1 VKTWLPFATLLFT
14 SLVVTGPVAA
24 QPYPV
29 RPVRMLIGFP
39 PGGGTDIVGR
49 IVAQKLS
56 ENLGQQIVPE
66 NRGGATGMV
75 AAELAARAAPD
86 GYTIMMAHISA
97 MSILPWLYPKMAY
110 DTAKDFAPITLAA
123 IGPNLLVVHPSLP
136 VKNTKELI
144 ALAKAR
150 PGQLHYASPGSGSVQ
165 HLSGELFK
173 LQAKVDMVHVPY
185 KGSGQSIVDLIA
197 GHVQLNFDA
206 VPVVIG
212 HARQGR
218 LRALAVTSEKRS
230 ALLPDIHRQR
240 SRPAGIRHGH
250 LVGTGRAGR
259 GQQGRRGEA
268 LRRVDQGA
276 EAARREG
283 PARQRRRRAGRQY
296 ARAVRGVHPLRVREI
311 RADRERCEHQDRLA
325 ADEHRYTPTTSRTNS
340 HREQRTQ
347 RKDRNSNHDSRIT
360 NHGI

>member
-1 VKTWLPFATLLFT
+1 MQALLSIFALF
-14 SLVVTGPVAA
+14 LAFLGIAGPAAA
-24 QPYPV
+24 QQYPA
-29 RPVRMLIGFP
+29 RPIRMLIGFP

-56 ENLGQQIVPE
+56 ENLGQQIIAE

-97 MSILPWLYPKMAY
+97 MSILPSLYPKMAY
-110 DTAKDFAPITLAA
+110 DTAKDFAPITLAG

-136 VKNTKELI
+136 VRSVKDLI

-173 LQAKVDMVHVPY
+173 LQAKVDMLHIPY

-206 VPVVIG
+206 VPVVLG

-218 LRALAVTSEKRS
+218 LRALAVTSAQRS
-230 ALLPDIHRQR
+230 ALLPDIPTV
-240 SRPAGIRHGH
+240 SESGVAGFDMSTWWG
-250 LVGTGRAGR
+250 LVAPSAVSKDIISKLHVETVK
-259 GQQGRRGEA
+259 A
-268 LRRVDQGA
+268 LKLPEVRERLGSVGA
-276 EAARREG
+276 EPGGNTPDQFGAFIRSETAK
-283 PARQRRRRAGRQY
+283 Y
-296 ARAVRGVHPLRVREI
+296 ARIV
-311 RADRERCEHQDRLA
+311 
-325 ADEHRYTPTTSRTNS
+325 
-340 HREQRTQ
+340 
-347 RKDRNSNHDSRIT
+347 KDANIKID
-360 NHGI
+360 

>member
-1 VKTWLPFATLLFT
+1 VKTWLHIAALLFAVL
-14 SLVVTGPVAA
+14 SVAA
-24 QPYPV
+24 PVSGQQYPV

-56 ENLGQQIVPE
+56 ENLGQPVVPE

-173 LQAKVDMVHVPY
+173 LQAKVDMLHVPY

-230 ALLPDIHRQR
+230 ALLPDIPTV
-240 SRPAGIRHGH
+240 SEAGVPGFDMGTWWGLVAPAAVNKDVVAK
-250 LVGTGRAGR
+250 LY
-259 GQQGRRGEA
+259 
-268 LRRVDQGA
+268 A
-276 EAARREG
+276 ESIKVLKQ
-283 PARQRRRRAGRQY
+283 PD
-296 ARAVRGVHPLRVREI
+296 VR
-311 RADRERCEHQDRLA
+311 DRLA
-325 ADEHRYTPTTSRTNS
+325 NVGAEPGGNTP
-340 HREQRTQ
+340 EQFGAFIRSESVKYA
-347 RKDRNSNHDSRIT
+347 RIVKDANIKID
-360 NHGI
+360 

>member
-1 VKTWLPFATLLFT
+1 VKTWLHIAALLFAVL
-14 SLVVTGPVAA
+14 SLAAPVSG
-24 QPYPV
+24 QQYPV

-56 ENLGQQIVPE
+56 ENLGQQVVPE

-97 MSILPWLYPKMAY
+97 MSILPSLYPKMAY

-144 ALAKAR
+144 ALARAR

-173 LQAKVDMVHVPY
+173 LQAKVDMLHVPY

-230 ALLPDIHRQR
+230 ALLPDIPTV
-240 SRPAGIRHGH
+240 SEAGVTGFDMGTWWGLVAPAAVNKDVVAK
-250 LVGTGRAGR
+250 LY
-259 GQQGRRGEA
+259 
-268 LRRVDQGA
+268 A
-276 EAARREG
+276 ESIKVLKQ
-283 PARQRRRRAGRQY
+283 PD
-296 ARAVRGVHPLRVREI
+296 VR
-311 RADRERCEHQDRLA
+311 DRLA
-325 ADEHRYTPTTSRTNS
+325 NVGAEPGGNTP
-340 HREQRTQ
+340 EQFGAFIRSESVKYA
-347 RKDRNSNHDSRIT
+347 RIVKDANIKID
-360 NHGI
+360 

>member
-1 VKTWLPFATLLFT
+1 VKTWLHIAALLFAVL
-14 SLVVTGPVAA
+14 SVAA
-24 QPYPV
+24 PVSGQQYPV

-56 ENLGQQIVPE
+56 ENLGQPVVPE

-75 AAELAARAAPD
+75 ATELAARAAPD

-173 LQAKVDMVHVPY
+173 LQAKVDMLHVPY

-230 ALLPDIHRQR
+230 ALLPDIPTV
-240 SRPAGIRHGH
+240 SEAGVPGFDMGTWWGLVAPAAVNKDVVAK
-250 LVGTGRAGR
+250 LY
-259 GQQGRRGEA
+259 
-268 LRRVDQGA
+268 A
-276 EAARREG
+276 ESIKVLKQ
-283 PARQRRRRAGRQY
+283 PD
-296 ARAVRGVHPLRVREI
+296 VR
-311 RADRERCEHQDRLA
+311 DRLA
-325 ADEHRYTPTTSRTNS
+325 NVGAEPGGNTP
-340 HREQRTQ
+340 EQFGAFIRSESVKYA
-347 RKDRNSNHDSRIT
+347 RIVKDANIKID
-360 NHGI
+360 